1 MARDAISRQ
10 YDVDKNS
17 VQLVMED
24 AAGNYKPGTITFR
37 ARDGKSINLDQIR
50 ESIKATRL
58 SGGTQMRVTHL
69 EVTALGDVTMAQQEP
84 VLRVKG
90 TGQEFTLAE
99 DPNAGPK
106 SGKTA
111 FGRLREALD
120 RGQKVT
126 SITGRVAG
134 WDGRFPDVLRALEV
148 QPSSSSKRLRLLVTN
163 FGTGKE

>member
-37 ARDGKSINLDQIR
+37 AKDGKSINLDQIR

-58 SGGTQMRVTHL
+58 SGGTQMRVTYL
-69 EVTALGDVTMAQQEP
+69 EVTARGEVTMEQQEP
-84 VLRVKG
+84 VLKVKG

-99 DPNAGPK
+99 DSNAAPK
-106 SGKTA
+106 GTQSA
-111 FGRLREALD
+111 LGRLREALG
-120 RGQKVT
+120 RGDKVT
-126 SITGRVAG
+126 SVTGRVGG
-134 WDGRFPDVLRALEV
+134 WDGRFPDVLRALET
-148 QPSSSSKRLRLLVTN
+148 QPNSGQANASAGHGFWN
-163 FGTGKE
+163 W